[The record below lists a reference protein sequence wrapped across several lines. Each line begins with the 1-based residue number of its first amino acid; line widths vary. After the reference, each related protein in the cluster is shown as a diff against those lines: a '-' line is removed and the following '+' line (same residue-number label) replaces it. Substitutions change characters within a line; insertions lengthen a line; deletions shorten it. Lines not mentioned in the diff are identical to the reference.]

1 LNPYQ
6 SVYPITKL
14 EIEVIIYFICL
25 RLCISVTM
33 AAYRKKIF
41 PENQYIRVTED
52 QAWDFLRKIKQV
64 DLEYCSDQIMNT
76 VLR

>member
-1 LNPYQ
+1 M
-6 SVYPITKL
+6 
-14 EIEVIIYFICL
+14 IIYFICL

-52 QAWDFLRKIKQV
+52 QAWDFLRKIKHV
-64 DLEYCSDQIMNT
+64 DLEYCSDQIINT
-76 VLR
+76 VMR

>member
-1 LNPYQ
+1 
-6 SVYPITKL
+6 
-14 EIEVIIYFICL
+14 
-25 RLCISVTM
+25 M